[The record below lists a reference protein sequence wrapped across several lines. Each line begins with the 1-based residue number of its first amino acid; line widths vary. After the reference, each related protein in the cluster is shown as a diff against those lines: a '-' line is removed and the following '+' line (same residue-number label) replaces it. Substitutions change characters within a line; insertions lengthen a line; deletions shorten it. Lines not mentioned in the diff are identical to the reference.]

1 MALQSRGVKKKKKP
15 YLNCVEVSGINK
27 RLQDRDTWHSCRG
40 KTVQNLI
47 LGAEKAKIF
56 KSFFSHL
63 ISLMILCMQFLC
75 CVMFEIKVNLDNGLK
90 WIAK

>member
-1 MALQSRGVKKKKKP
+1 MALQSRGVKKKT

-56 KSFFSHL
+56 KSFFSPSDLTNDSMHAVFML
-63 ISLMILCMQFLC
+63 RD
-75 CVMFEIKVNLDNGLK
+75 V
-90 WIAK
+90 

>member
-1 MALQSRGVKKKKKP
+1 MALQSRGVKKKT

-56 KSFFSHL
+56 KRFFFPHL

>member
-1 MALQSRGVKKKKKP
+1 MALQSRGVKKKP

-27 RLQDRDTWHSCRG
+27 RLQDLDTWHSCRG

-56 KSFFSHL
+56 KSFFP
-63 ISLMILCMQFLC
+63 I
-75 CVMFEIKVNLDNGLK
+75 
-90 WIAK
+90 

>member
-1 MALQSRGVKKKKKP
+1 M
-15 YLNCVEVSGINK
+15 EVSGINK

-56 KSFFSHL
+56 KSFFFSPSDLTNDSMHAVFML
-63 ISLMILCMQFLC
+63 RD
-75 CVMFEIKVNLDNGLK
+75 VWN
-90 WIAK
+90 